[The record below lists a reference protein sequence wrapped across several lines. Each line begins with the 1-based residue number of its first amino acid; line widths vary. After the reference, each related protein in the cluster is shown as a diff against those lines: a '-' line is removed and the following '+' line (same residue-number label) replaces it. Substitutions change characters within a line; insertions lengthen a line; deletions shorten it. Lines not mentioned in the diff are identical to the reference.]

1 MRLGVEDELKSY
13 ARFAENVEIA
23 GRLFQQFRAMQDE
36 RGMNVQE
43 FGKAKETL
51 RERLKKLE
59 EELNRYLASEYG
71 VKPSETTK
79 YAAWLKSH
87 QPFHWFVDFY
97 GIMSKGGFDTIIGN
111 PPYVEYKEIK
121 GTYRIRDFETEE
133 CENLFAFF
141 YERGVALGHKAA
153 RLGLIIPV
161 ASVCTDAYA
170 ALQQVWTSS
179 GNLIV
184 SNFNDR
190 PGKLFEGLEH
200 IRLAIV
206 LLGKCPPD
214 MRRIHTTRYNKWN
227 TEARSCLF
235 QTLRFADVTTHL
247 RNGAIPKLGTE
258 PELDIL
264 YRTALQKR
272 YVENFVSKTGSH
284 QIYYTRKLSGFVQI
298 LNFIPSIFDSR
309 GRKREPSE
317 LKSIP
322 FTTKEHRDVFLS
334 LLNSSL
340 FYWFLTVWSDCRNLN
355 KREVYGVPFDFDK
368 ASNEIRSRLTELT
381 SKLIADFRRNA
392 KVLEMNYEKWGRM
405 RIECIYPKYSK
416 SVIDEIDS
424 VLGRH
429 YGFTDDETDFI
440 INYDIKYRMGLGGED
455 AEE

>member
-1 MRLGVEDELKSY
+1 VED
-13 ARFAENVEIA
+13 
-23 GRLFQQFRAMQDE
+23 
-36 RGMNVQE
+36 
-43 FGKAKETL
+43 
-51 RERLKKLE
+51 
-59 EELNRYLASEYG
+59 ELNRYLATDYG
-71 VKPSETTK
+71 MRPTDTEAYTK
-79 YAAWLKSH
+79 WLSSH
-87 QPFHWFVDFY
+87 RPFHWFVDFY
-97 GIMSKGGFDTIIGN
+97 GIMNKGGFDAIIGN
-111 PPYVEYKEIK
+111 PPYVEYKEVK
-121 GTYRIRDFETEE
+121 ETYRVKGFATEE

-141 YERGVALGHKAA
+141 YERCVALGNKSA
-153 RLGLIIPV
+153 RIGMIIPV

-170 ALQQVWTSS
+170 VLQKIWMAS

-206 LLGKCPPD
+206 LLSKSALEKRGV
-214 MRRIHTTRYNKWN
+214 HTTRYNKWN
-227 TEARSCLF
+227 TEARSFLF
-235 QTLRFADVTTHL
+235 QILRFTDVTTRL
-247 RNGAIPKLGTE
+247 RNEAIPKLGTE
-258 PELDIL
+258 LELDIL
-264 YRTALQKR
+264 SRTASQKK
-272 YVENFVSKTGSH
+272 YLENFVSKTSPH

-298 LNFIPSIFDSR
+298 LNFIPSILDSR

-322 FTTKEHRDVFLS
+322 LATKQHRDVFLA

-355 KREVYGVPFDFDK
+355 RREVYGLPFDLDK
-368 ASNEIRSRLTELT
+368 AINEIRSRLIELS
-381 SKLIADFRRNA
+381 SKLTADFRKNA

-416 SVIDEIDS
+416 SIIDEIDS
-424 VLGRH
+424 ALADH
-429 YGFTDDETDFI
+429 YGFTDEETDFI